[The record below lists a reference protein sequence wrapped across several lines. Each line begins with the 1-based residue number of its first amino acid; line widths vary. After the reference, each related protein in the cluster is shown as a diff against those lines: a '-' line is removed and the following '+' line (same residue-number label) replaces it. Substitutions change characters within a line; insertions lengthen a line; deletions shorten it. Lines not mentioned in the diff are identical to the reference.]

1 MLPGANF
8 LTVLLNSMKLPFMR
22 ISFRRLFWY
31 YCISLLSTHAFLH
44 GQALQ
49 VEKLTGMRGGN
60 LVLAVSSD
68 PTSFNRMMAAGLP
81 TIAVTER
88 LFADIVHIN
97 RSTLLLEPSLATHWE
112 VDKTGRVYTIHLRKG
127 VRFSDNSP
135 FTADDVLFT
144 FQALTDPKTESTMAG
159 QIETGGA
166 FPAISKVDDFT
177 VKLSFQ
183 RPIGMGLRM
192 LDSIPILPKSRL
204 LKPYQEGR
212 MGTVWGPTVNPQDV
226 AGLGPFRLKE
236 YQRGLRIVLERNPH
250 YWKKDKAGQSLP
262 YLDTITFLILPD
274 LNSEALRFQQ
284 GELDL
289 VSSPSLNPGN
299 YASLRRTQKDYTMR
313 DLGAG
318 LTVDFLWFNLNRGT
332 NSAGKSIVDPE
343 KLAIFEKPEFRN
355 AIAYALDRDGMIH
368 SILLGLGMPQFGIV
382 STGNR
387 EWHNSGI
394 ARTEYNP
401 ARSRALLAQIGLR
414 DENRDGILEFGEK
427 RRPLELNLLTS
438 RGNNVREKA
447 AQVIQDNLSKI
458 GIRLSTQLLL
468 PNEIAS
474 RFLASFDY
482 EAILFGFT
490 PTDVA
495 PDLQTDLW
503 YSSGSIHFWNPNQKK
518 PAFPWESAADELISR
533 LVTTTDP
540 SVRKASFDKA
550 QSIWSVQMPVIPT
563 IASNVLVG
571 WSNKLGNLRP
581 SILAPHLI
589 WNAEE
594 ITKRIK

>member
-31 YCISLLSTHAFLH
+31 YCISLLSTHALLH

-49 VEKLTGMRGGN
+49 VERLTGIRGGN